1 MKTLTLCLIATFCSL
16 FSFVQSLS
24 DPTTSITSGA
34 VPMYLSADRSQF
46 ASIENS
52 TFTKEDY
59 LMNAFRERENSA
71 DKCGKYKKLKT
82 IGIIVASVGGGL
94 FVTGIALIAIGVH
107 DDANYGYN
115 AYTGYYDGTDGGPLI
130 AGGAACLVFGILG
143 AGAGIPLAV
152 IGSVKSHKYCGGGR
166 DRSYMELSTKGN
178 SLALKF

>member
-1 MKTLTLCLIATFCSL
+1 MKTLTLSIIATFCAL
-16 FSFVQSLS
+16 LSFGQSLS
-24 DPTTSITSGA
+24 DPAA
-34 VPMYLSADRSQF
+34 VQSSATPQVYISADRAQL
-46 ASIENS
+46 ASIEN
-52 TFTKEDY
+52 TTYNQDY
-59 LMNAFRERENSA
+59 YMNAFRERGGDDA
-71 DKCGKYKKLKT
+71 GKCAKYKKLKT

-115 AYTGYYDGTDGGPLI
+115 AYTGYYDGTDGSPLI

-166 DRSYMELSTKGN
+166 SYMELSTKGN
-178 SLALKF
+178 SLALNF